1 MAFEASKKEWSEL
14 YSFLRLLSDG
24 HVCAGTPSGEVCVE
38 RPWKV
43 VVVQR
48 EEHDG
53 TRRYLIDSEN
63 VRIVGEKMDKVVP
76 RTCFA
81 SAADLILEALKQAQS
96 DEVTSPDVVEEFIDD
111 IAIYDF

>member
-63 VRIVGEKMDKVVP
+63 VRIGRKDGQGRAENLFCVS
-76 RTCFA
+76 C
-81 SAADLILEALKQAQS
+81 
-96 DEVTSPDVVEEFIDD
+96 
-111 IAIYDF
+111 